1 MQTEAIA
8 GGRETP
14 KVMGGHS
21 KSRRRLSVG
30 SREQVDVGIAVNRD
44 RGGLP
49 HHDLD
54 VAHEREPCGRFPV
67 HEVAPESVA
76 RGAVALI
83 TRTCAN
89 WR

>member
-1 MQTEAIA
+1 MQTEAIPDS
-8 GGRETP
+8 RKTL

-30 SREQVDVGIAVNRD
+30 SCEQVDVGIAVNRD

-49 HHDLD
+49 HHDLH
-54 VAHEREPCGRFPV
+54 VAHEREPCGRFSV
-67 HEVAPESVA
+67 HEAAPESVA